1 MIQLEPSKRIS
12 TKGII
17 NHPYFTD
24 YKKIKVESIK
34 RNVEFN
40 KPSEILLIG
49 LVILLN
55 HIFYS
60 LKK

>member
-24 YKKIKVESIK
+24 YKKIKVESKIEIPKLIK
-34 RNVEFN
+34 KNIDKEN
-40 KPSEILLIG
+40 KAP
-49 LVILLN
+49 
-55 HIFYS
+55 
-60 LKK
+60 KQ